1 MFQSHV
7 STSHRFPLHPF
18 LRVLALCLPMSRWRS
33 WSSINLSRV
42 KTTLPYIWKHTYPP
56 VNKHSNGKSPSWI
69 GNTSTNGGFSIAMLD
84 YRSVPSWKPLLLGV
98 CFMLCPFSGGDD
110 KICFFSIIQ
119 GSEVTISTC
128 KMHLAASRFSDASFL
143 MESFRLCFFSRS
155 VHLLFFWRILALI
168 KDD

>member
-1 MFQSHV
+1 
-7 STSHRFPLHPF
+7 
-18 LRVLALCLPMSRWRS
+18 
-33 WSSINLSRV
+33 
-42 KTTLPYIWKHTYPP
+42 
-56 VNKHSNGKSPSWI
+56 
-69 GNTSTNGGFSIAMLD
+69 MLD

-155 VHLLFFWRILALI
+155 VHLLFFEGFWRWSKMI
-168 KDD
+168 KSSQHMRVGMFFFVRKLWWLRCYIKKCCSAKNCEQTNDWKHYVHTNWPIPCLFRFTNDWFTIEWQYV